1 MDLKIGDLARATG
14 AKVETIRYYERAG
27 LLPAPPRT
35 GGNYRLYGDT
45 HRARLG
51 FILNCR
57 ALGLSLAD
65 TRQLLDL
72 KETSQE
78 SCADVNQLVDRHLA
92 KVHERIQA
100 LRALEAALQQLRRR
114 CGEARASTDCGIL
127 KDLSDPPTACE
138 PGP

>member
-1 MDLKIGDLARATG
+1 MGMKIGDLARATG

-45 HRARLG
+45 HRVRLG
-51 FILNCR
+51 FILHCR

-65 TRQLLDL
+65 IRQLLDI

-78 SCADVNQLVDRHLA
+78 SCADVSQLVDGHLA
-92 KVHERIQA
+92 KVRERIQA
-100 LRALEAALQQLRRR
+100 LRALEATLQQLRRR

-127 KDLSDPPTACE
+127 KDLSEPSTARQSQS
-138 PGP
+138 